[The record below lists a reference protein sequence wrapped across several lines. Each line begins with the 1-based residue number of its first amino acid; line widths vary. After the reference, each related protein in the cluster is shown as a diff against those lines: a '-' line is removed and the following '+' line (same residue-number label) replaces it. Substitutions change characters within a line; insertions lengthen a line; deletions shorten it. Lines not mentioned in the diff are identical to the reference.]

1 MPAPNI
7 QIIFKQQGTTAI
19 KRGQRGIVALI
30 LKDATH
36 NGLLSMDTS
45 KDIPSDLST
54 QNIAQ
59 LQLAFI
65 GGVNPPIK
73 VLAYI
78 EPAAAT
84 DYTEAMNNLET
95 VKWDYLAIPGITTAD
110 TVTIA
115 SWIKGL
121 RDNKDIKVKAVLP
134 ETAGD
139 HEGII
144 NFATDNIV
152 VGTTTYAAKDYCSRI
167 AGLLAGTPLDMSAT
181 YSVLSEVDDVPHL
194 TKADFD
200 TAVDAGKLVLINDG
214 VKVKI
219 VRAVNS
225 LVTTTTDKG
234 SDFKKIKIVDIMDQ
248 MHDDIKTTTAD
259 SYVGKV
265 PNDYDHKC
273 LLIAALRAYCESL
286 EALELLDKGQSVID
300 IDADA
305 QTSYLKSNGTDVS
318 KLNDQEIREA
328 NTGDQVFIGG
338 SVKIL
343 DAMEDFNFNI
353 TL

>member
-7 QIIFKQQGTTAI
+7 MILFKQQGTSAI
-19 KRGQRGIVALI
+19 VRGQRGIVALI

-36 NGLLSMDTS
+36 NGLLSMS
-45 KDIPSDLST
+45 SVSDIPVDLSIT
-54 QNIAQ
+54 NKAQ

-78 EPAAAT
+78 EPTVAA
-84 DYTEAMNNLET
+84 DYTEAMNKLET
-95 VKWDYLAIPGITTAD
+95 VKWDYLAIPEIISAD
-110 TVTIA
+110 ATTIA
-115 SWIKGL
+115 TWVKSL
-121 RDNKDIKVKAVLP
+121 RDTKDIKVKAVLP
-134 ETAGD
+134 NTAGD
-139 HEGII
+139 HEGVI
-144 NFATDNIV
+144 NFATEDIV
-152 VGTTTYAAKDYCSRI
+152 VGETTYAAKDYCSRI

-181 YSVLSEVDDVPHL
+181 YSVLSEVEDVPHL
-194 TKADFD
+194 TKDEFD
-200 TAVDAGKLVLINDG
+200 TAVDAGKLILMNDSEK
-214 VKVKI
+214 VKV

-225 LVTTTTDKG
+225 FVTTTADKG
-234 SDFKKIKIVDIMDQ
+234 SDFKKIKMVDIMDQ
-248 MHDDIKTTTAD
+248 IHNDIKLTTAD

-273 LLIAALRAYCESL
+273 LLITALRAYCESL
-286 EALELLDKGQSVID
+286 EAQELLDDGTSVIE
-300 IDADA
+300 IDSEA
-305 QTSYLKSNGTDVS
+305 QRIYLMGIGTDVS
-318 KLNDQEIREA
+318 KMSDQQIKEA

-338 SVKIL
+338 SIKIL

>member
-7 QIIFKQQGTTAI
+7 QIIFKQQGITAI

-36 NGLLSMDTS
+36 NGLISMSTI
-45 KDIPSDLST
+45 KDIPTDLSAG
-54 QNIAQ
+54 NKAQ
-59 LQLAFI
+59 LQFAFV

-78 EPAAAT
+78 EPSAAT
-84 DYTEAMNNLET
+84 DYTEAMNVLET
-95 VKWDYLAIPGITTAD
+95 VKWNYLAVPGISSAD
-110 TVTIA
+110 ATIVS
-115 SWIKGL
+115 SWIKSL
-121 RDNKDIKVKAVLP
+121 RDTKDIKVKAILP
-134 ETAGD
+134 NTSGD

-152 VGTTTYAAKDYCSRI
+152 VGEATYAAKDYCSRI

-181 YSVLSEVDDVPHL
+181 YSVLSEVNDVPHL
-194 TKADFD
+194 AISDFD

-225 LVTTTTDKG
+225 LVTTTPDKG
-234 SDFKKIKIVDIMDQ
+234 SDFKKIKMVDIMDQ
-248 MHDDIKTTTAD
+248 IHDDIKSTISD

-286 EALELLDKGQSVID
+286 ESLELLDKGKSVID
-300 IDADA
+300 IDIDA
-305 QTSYLKSNGTDVS
+305 QTIYLKSVGTDVS
-318 KLNDQEIREA
+318 KMTNQQIKEA
-328 NTGDQVFIGG
+328 NTADQVFIGG
-338 SVKIL
+338 DVKIL